1 MTDDRPRPKYGE
13 DAPLPAEPVAPV
25 APVEEPA
32 PPAPEPAPQ
41 QPLRTGDVILTT
53 LLLLVGVTDVVGSF
67 PLFAS
72 ISGQL
77 TAVYA
82 QLGVGGTS
90 ASPLAEPLGLA
101 INVVRVVVL
110 AAAVIVSLLFIQ
122 RRRRAYW
129 VPLAGYVLAGIL
141 AGVLV
146 LIIMLNDP
154 TYLDW
159 VTKNS

>member
-13 DAPLPAEPVAPV
+13 YAPLPPAAPEAPV
-25 APVEEPA
+25 APVEEV
-32 PPAPEPAPQ
+32 APEPAPQ
-41 QPLRTGDVILTT
+41 APLRTGDIIATT
-53 LLLLVGVTDVVGSF
+53 LLLLIGVTDVVGSF

-72 ISGQL
+72 LSGQL

-101 INVVRVVVL
+101 INIVRVAVL
-110 AAAVIVSLLFIQ
+110 VAAIIVSLLLIQ
-122 RRRRAYW
+122 RRRRAFW
-129 VPLAGYVLAGIL
+129 VPVAGYVLAGIL
-141 AGVLV
+141 AGILV
-146 LIIMLNDP
+146 VVIMLNDP
-154 TYLDW
+154 AYIDW